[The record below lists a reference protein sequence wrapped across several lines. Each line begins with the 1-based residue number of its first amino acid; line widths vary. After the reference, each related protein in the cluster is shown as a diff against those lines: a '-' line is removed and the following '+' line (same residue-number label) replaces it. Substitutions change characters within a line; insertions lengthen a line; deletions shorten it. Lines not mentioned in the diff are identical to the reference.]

1 MSVDYTRVDRS
12 SDMGATIFPDGTGF
26 RTWAPNATAVSVVAG
41 DRLSAAQAGGW
52 QPDPSDALAALGDGS
67 WGGFLA
73 GVGEGDSYMFY
84 VAGAGGTGW
93 KRDSFARELTI
104 TPAFPASY
112 CTARDPALYPW
123 HDQGWQT
130 PRYNDLIIY
139 QLHIG
144 TWWAQDDSGND
155 ARATRGGTFLDAI
168 TKLDYLRSLG
178 VTAVQFLPVQEFETA
193 FGLGYNGVDYFSPEA
208 QYVIPPDALAGK
220 LALVNT
226 MLAAFGKPALTAA
239 QLTPGI
245 NQLKCLIDLCHLHGI
260 AVILDLVYNHA
271 GGGFDDQSMYFYDRQ
286 QTGNN
291 NNSLYFTDQGWA
303 GGLIF
308 AYWNQW
314 VCQFLIDN
322 ACFFLTE
329 YRIDGIRY
337 DEVRVIENNGG
348 RNFCQ
353 SLTQSVRV
361 TSPSA
366 IQIAEYWNPDRP
378 SAIAPPPGGLGFD
391 AELGDGL
398 RDAMRGL
405 LSQAAAGESAA
416 IDLSTVASCLIPSA
430 GFPAAWC
437 TVQFMEN
444 QDITYAGHAGSA
456 RVPTLADSSNTRSWY
471 ARSRSRAATA
481 LLLAAPGIPSLFMGE
496 EFLEDKNWSDDRSV
510 NGLIWWEGLTA
521 ADSSMRDF
529 LRCVTDLVQL
539 RRAQPAL
546 CAGGVRVS
554 RADNYDR
561 VIVLHRWVEW
571 VGQDV
576 VIVASLDENPKY
588 GYAIGLP
595 YAGSWREIFNSDYYD
610 SLPNPNTIGNGGG
623 VQAYDG
629 GLDGFAASATITLP
643 PNGALV
649 LARR

>member
-1 MSVDYTRVDRS
+1 
-12 SDMGATIFPDGTGF
+12 
-26 RTWAPNATAVSVVAG
+26 
-41 DRLSAAQAGGW
+41 
-52 QPDPSDALAALGDGS
+52 
-67 WGGFLA
+67 
-73 GVGEGDSYMFY
+73 
-84 VAGAGGTGW
+84 
-93 KRDSFARELTI
+93 
-104 TPAFPASY
+104 
-112 CTARDPALYPW
+112 
-123 HDQGWQT
+123 
-130 PRYNDLIIY
+130 
-139 QLHIG
+139 
-144 TWWAQDDSGND
+144 
-155 ARATRGGTFLDAI
+155 
-168 TKLDYLRSLG
+168 
-178 VTAVQFLPVQEFETA
+178 
-193 FGLGYNGVDYFSPEA
+193 
-208 QYVIPPDALAGK
+208 
-220 LALVNT
+220 
-226 MLAAFGKPALTAA
+226 
-239 QLTPGI
+239 
-245 NQLKCLIDLCHLHGI
+245 
-260 AVILDLVYNHA
+260 
-271 GGGFDDQSMYFYDRQ
+271 
-286 QTGNN
+286 
-291 NNSLYFTDQGWA
+291 
-303 GGLIF
+303 
-308 AYWNQW
+308 
-314 VCQFLIDN
+314 
-322 ACFFLTE
+322 
-329 YRIDGIRY
+329 
-337 DEVRVIENNGG
+337 
-348 RNFCQ
+348 
-353 SLTQSVRV
+353 
-361 TSPSA
+361 
-366 IQIAEYWNPDRP
+366 
-378 SAIAPPPGGLGFD
+378 
-391 AELGDGL
+391 
-398 RDAMRGL
+398 
-405 LSQAAAGESAA
+405 
-416 IDLSTVASCLIPSA
+416 
-430 GFPAAWC
+430 
-437 TVQFMEN
+437 MEN